1 LQIKGFLFAF
11 YLPFALIS
19 KKFIAM
25 AKFPSLQSVLDSIKK
40 TIFRFPFE
48 FIATLIGT
56 IYSLLWIDNINNNFE
71 KLYIKIIISSA
82 LCLVL
87 FLSISLYFESKKV
100 KEWIRFLTSFILGGL
115 IVLFVFDLSEKITF
129 IEGLQLFVL
138 SIALHLLVSFAGFIP
153 KKYNQEEFWEFNK
166 QLFIRIITAGIYSSV
181 LYVGLALAITAITK
195 LFNVE
200 FYDEIYGD
208 LFVIIAGIFNT
219 IFFFAGVPE
228 TNNVDSP
235 LKLSYPK
242 GLKNFTQY
250 VLMPLISLYLVIL
263 ISYEVKIAATF
274 SLPVG
279 WVSYLVLIFAI
290 FGILSFLLI
299 HPIAKETG
307 NLWMRTFSRW
317 FYFLLVPLLVL
328 LFWAILYR
336 VNLYGFTHERY
347 YVLLLSIWLSVVV
360 VYFIIQK
367 HPKIKFIPVSMC
379 LFGLISIAG
388 PQSADSIS
396 KQSQIS
402 RFEKYMKVIVNK
414 KLTFEQ
420 EKDLSSIVEF
430 LEENYGVEVLTP
442 FTENKLTTLLK
453 KDKTPNS
460 SQIMEAL
467 GLEYHSDYETK
478 VNEDANYNYSKNNN
492 SNDIT
497 IVKGFDFSFELS
509 NYNSIDEKESVKIGD
524 KTYALKSNKKEY
536 GFDLLI
542 NNEVIPVK
550 IYDFIKSNSAFEN
563 NDNTDATITQNI
575 QSNNYDLNIIYSS
588 VDGTKKGLEK
598 TVDSYEIKVLVKI
611 KN

>member
-1 LQIKGFLFAF
+1 MT
-11 YLPFALIS
+11 
-19 KKFIAM
+19 M
-25 AKFPSLQSVLDSIKK
+25 AKFPSLQSVFKATAN
-40 TIFRFPFE
+40 TINRFPLE
-48 FIATLIGT
+48 TLAAFVGT
-56 IYSLLWIDNINNNFE
+56 IYSLLIIDNIDNKTDQFN
-71 KLYIKIIISSA
+71 IKVVICSS

-87 FLSISLYFESKKV
+87 FLSLSLYFESKKSKMWV
-100 KEWIRFLTSFILGGL
+100 RFAASLFLGGL
-115 IVLFVFDLSEKITF
+115 IAVFVFNLAEKITF

-208 LFVIIAGIFNT
+208 LFVIISGVFNT
-219 IFFFAGVPE
+219 IFFLAGVPE

-235 LKLSYPK
+235 MKLSYPK

-263 ISYEVKIAATF
+263 ISYEVKIVATL

-336 VNLYGFTHERY
+336 INLYGFTHERY

-360 VYFIIQK
+360 TYFIIQK
-367 HPKIKFIPVSMC
+367 QPKIKFIPISMC
-379 LFGLISIAG
+379 LFGLLSIAG

-396 KQSQIS
+396 KHSQLS
-402 RFEKYMKVIVNK
+402 RFEQYMQVIGNK

-430 LEENYGVEVLTP
+430 LEENYGVNVLIP

-478 VNEDANYNYSKNNN
+478 VNEGTNYNYSTGYN

-509 NYNSIDEKESVKIGD
+509 NYNSIDEKESVKIGN
-524 KTYALKSNKKEY
+524 KTYALKSDKKDY

-542 NNEVIPVK
+542 NSEVIPVK

-575 QSNNYDLNIIYSS
+575 QSNNYDLNIIYIS
-588 VDGTKKGLEK
+588 VYGAKKGLKK